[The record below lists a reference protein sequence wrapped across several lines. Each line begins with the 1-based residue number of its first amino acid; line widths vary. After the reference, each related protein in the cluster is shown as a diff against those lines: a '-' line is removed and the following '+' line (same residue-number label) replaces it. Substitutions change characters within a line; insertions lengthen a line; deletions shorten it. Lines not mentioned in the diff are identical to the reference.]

1 MPAMLSRIHAPM
13 QQTPCSFRSGS
24 TERVSGLPCRLIS
37 SAVASVPFFC
47 SRDWNCSVEVTASP
61 PHSTITSPV
70 FRPQV
75 RAGVPP
81 SGSFTTTTPRA
92 NSFTPTVCPTGIRLR
107 WTGSAA
113 RAAVVHSSRASTS
126 AAPCR
131 RGPLGISSYNK
142 SSLLWQAAKF
152 TYIPYFFCE
161 ILRFVL
167 CFSSVCGGLP
177 VFSSMSRHSASR
189 TDLSFPT
196 RQKQIPTKS
205 GSSAS
210 RITMTL

>member
-92 NSFTPTVCPTGIRLR
+92 NSFTPTVCPTGIKLR

-131 RGPLGISSYNK
+131 KGPLGISSYNK

-152 TYIPYFFCE
+152 TYIPYFFVK
-161 ILRFVL
+161 FYVL
-167 CFSSVCGGLP
+167 YCVFPLFAAVCLFFHPCRAVPLHGQTYP
-177 VFSSMSRHSASR
+177 SRRSKSK
-189 TDLSFPT
+189 S
-196 RQKQIPTKS
+196 RQKAAAAPA
-205 GSSAS
+205 GS
-210 RITMTL
+210 R